1 MSFSFRNVWR
11 LGIYTLGV
19 LVRAGLYIYRRVAR
33 SGEIFAGKYI
43 PGNSSVVI
51 QVN

>member
-1 MSFSFRNVWR
+1 METWF
-11 LGIYTLGV
+11 TLGF
-19 LVRAGLYIYRRVAR
+19 LVRAGLCIYRYVAR
-33 SGEIFAGKYI
+33 SGEIFVGKYI